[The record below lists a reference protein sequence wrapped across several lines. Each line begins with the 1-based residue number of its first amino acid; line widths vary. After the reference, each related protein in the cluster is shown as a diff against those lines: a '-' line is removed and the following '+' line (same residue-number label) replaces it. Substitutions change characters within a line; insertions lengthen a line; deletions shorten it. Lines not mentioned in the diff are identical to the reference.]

1 MEIPDDDYV
10 RPMDPVQNMRL
21 MDDPMEFTNHVVEE
35 DPELQMAIAM
45 SIATY
50 EENLH
55 LLGQMSEIET
65 NEEKAMR
72 LLRERE
78 EEGEKRRQEERENRN
93 VYKDTIRPHFQQ
105 ILSIS
110 KTWHRIPDLKP
121 KANLVEI
128 MIDRYY
134 QQTAVYMYINEEE
147 YHTFYDILKEMQD
160 GSTIRY
166 PLNDMDKKV
175 IQDHIRLL
183 EEF

>member
-1 MEIPDDDYV
+1 MEIPDDADV

-21 MDDPMEFTNHVVEE
+21 IDDPMDFHHHVVEE
-35 DPELQMAIAM
+35 DPELELAIAL
-45 SIATY
+45 SIASY
-50 EENLH
+50 EENQH
-55 LLGQMSEIET
+55 RAIET
-65 NEEKAMR
+65 ESNEQKAIR

-78 EEGEKRRQEERENRN
+78 EEEEKRRQEERENRHI
-93 VYKDTIRPHFQQ
+93 YKDALRPHFQQ

-121 KANLVEI
+121 KANLVEM
-128 MIDRYY
+128 MINRYY
-134 QQTAVYMYINEEE
+134 QQSAVYMYINEEE

-160 GSTIRY
+160 GSKNRNT
-166 PLNDMDKKV
+166 LSEMDKMV